1 MSLTSYL
8 AAPSRDLKSIRR
20 GVRNRYKLFPQHVK
34 HFQIIFYAC
43 SCMTE
48 ILKRTPETQEGNK
61 QKQPLPD

>member
-34 HFQIIFYAC
+34 HFQIIFLCLQLYDRN
-43 SCMTE
+43 S
-48 ILKRTPETQEGNK
+48 ETHSG
-61 QKQPLPD
+61 DAGR